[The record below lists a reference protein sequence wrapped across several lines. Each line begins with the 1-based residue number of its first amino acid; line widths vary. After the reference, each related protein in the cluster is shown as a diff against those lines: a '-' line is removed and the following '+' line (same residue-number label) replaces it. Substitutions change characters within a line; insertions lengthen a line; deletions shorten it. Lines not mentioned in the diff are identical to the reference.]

1 MPHKPAPLLEG
12 QQTKTLTLRLPV
24 EMYTQ
29 LVDLATKERRNI
41 HNQLLV
47 LLERVLVPH
56 EEELD
61 GNA

>member
-1 MPHKPAPLLEG
+1 MSRKPAPLLEG

-29 LVDLATKERRNI
+29 IVELATKERRTI
-41 HNQLLV
+41 QSQLLV

-56 EEELD
+56 DEELE
-61 GNA
+61 GNR